1 MKTIIT
7 SFILFLSLGL
17 HAQTGYE
24 KVMQKG
30 LELMASDL
38 QAASQ
43 QFERISKAEKEN
55 WLPPYYAALCNING
69 SWGQNSK
76 EQTLFYMNKAQ
87 EFINDAELLSDN
99 NPEIMVLQGMLN
111 TCWIQ
116 YDSRTYAMKL
126 SGRTTALYDKAIS
139 MAPENPRVI
148 SNRARWLMGSAQ
160 FFGKDIAPYCGEID
174 KAIVLFEKQTTT
186 GFDPNWGKKGATD
199 VKKQCEK

>member
-43 QFERISKAEKEN
+43 QFERVAKAESEN

-69 SWGQNSK
+69 FWGQNSK

-116 YDSRTYAMKL
+116 YDSTYGMKL
-126 SGRTTALYDKAIS
+126 SGPTTALYDKAIS
-139 MAPENPRVI
+139 MSPENPRVI

-160 FFGKDIAPYCGEID
+160 FFGKDITPYCGEID
-174 KAIVLFEKQTTT
+174 KAIVLFEKETTT
-186 GFDPNWGKKGATD
+186 GFDPNWGKSGALNAKKG
-199 VKKQCEK
+199 CEN

>member
-7 SFILFLSLGL
+7 TLVLFISLSLP
-17 HAQTGYE
+17 AQTGYE
-24 KVMQKG
+24 KAMQKG

-76 EQTLFYMNKAQ
+76 EQTLLHLNKAQ
-87 EFINDAELLSDN
+87 ELINEAEFLSDN

-116 YDSRTYAMKL
+116 YDSRTYGMKL
-126 SGRTTALYDKAIS
+126 SGATNAIYEKALQL
-139 MAPENPRVI
+139 APQNPRVI
-148 SNRARWLMGSAQ
+148 SNRARWLMGSAK
-160 FFGKDIAPYCGEID
+160 FFGKDIAPYCGQID
-174 KAIVLFEKQTTT
+174 KAIELFEKEIPT
-186 GFDPNWGKKGATD
+186 GFDPSWGEKGATD

>member
-1 MKTIIT
+1 MKTILT
-7 SFILFLSLGL
+7 TFILFLSLSL

-24 KVMQKG
+24 KAMQKG

-55 WLPPYYAALCNING
+55 WLPSYYAALCHLNS
-69 SWGQNSK
+69 SWGQLPK
-76 EQTLFYMNKAQ
+76 ETTLQHMNKAQ
-87 EFINDAELLSDN
+87 ELINDAEFLTEH

-116 YDSRTYAMKL
+116 YDSRTYGMKL
-126 SGRTTALYDKAIS
+126 SGPTTALYDKAIS

-174 KAIVLFEKQTTT
+174 KAIELFEKEIAT
-186 GFDPNWGKKGATD
+186 GFDPGWGKKAATD